1 LVGAGLAV
9 GDVEDDENDR
19 SDEWNKSDENP
30 PSAAAG
36 VMETADGECDKR
48 KNDGQGVEAGE
59 DPVAVLAAESEG
71 SFDQAQ
77 DDEGDDVEEH
87 KHPVGFAAGAALEVD
102 VVFPS
107 VEIPVHREMPF
118 LFWVWVDTTRF
129 GLGLAL
135 LRGKKKRQATDG
147 RR

>member
-1 LVGAGLAV
+1 
-9 GDVEDDENDR
+9 
-19 SDEWNKSDENP
+19 
-30 PSAAAG
+30 
-36 VMETADGECDKR
+36 
-48 KNDGQGVEAGE
+48 
-59 DPVAVLAAESEG
+59 
-71 SFDQAQ
+71 
-77 DDEGDDVEEH
+77 
-87 KHPVGFAAGAALEVD
+87 LEVD